1 MRDWNKGSDFSLGRC
16 LSHSYL
22 DSYFLKWGG
31 GSFKTLFRSW
41 KYFYNQEKTLQNRE
55 YVSWNLWKNIY
66 LFAYRHGDYILNTG
80 LSLVW
85 WWAGVVCQVQ
95 GYKGAEQSLLVNIYY
110 FSRKYLSQLDF
121 DRSVPWGW
129 VLPII
134 FLKEGKKRER
144 KKKLKVRKPTCIKWE
159 QKGQAGFPTLLFCQV
174 FLRIGGIWNLT
185 LEALRTESP
194 SHH

>member
-1 MRDWNKGSDFSLGRC
+1 MGGEDLSKRSLDLGNIFTIKKRDCKIENMYHGIF
-16 LSHSYL
+16 
-22 DSYFLKWGG
+22 
-31 GSFKTLFRSW
+31 
-41 KYFYNQEKTLQNRE
+41 EKI
-55 YVSWNLWKNIY
+55 YIY
-66 LFAYRHGDYILNTG
+66 LHTDMVTIFLI
-80 LSLVW
+80 
-85 WWAGVVCQVQ
+85 Q
-95 GYKGAEQSLLVNIYY
+95 GYHWSDGGREWCARYRVTRAEQSLLVNIYY

-174 FLRIGGIWNLT
+174 FLRIGGIWDLT